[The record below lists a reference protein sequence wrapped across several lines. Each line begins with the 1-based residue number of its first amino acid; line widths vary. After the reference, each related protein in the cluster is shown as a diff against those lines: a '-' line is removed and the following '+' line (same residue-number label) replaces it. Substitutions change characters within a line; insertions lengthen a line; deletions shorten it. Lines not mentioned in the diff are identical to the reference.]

1 MKKCPFC
8 AEEIQDDAIK
18 CRFCGEYLKKK
29 KKWHNC
35 IWGCFI
41 MCIIFIILSILLI
54 YFSFIALKFIACK
67 IISATPPSQ
76 NYPPFTGQGIEGI
89 LNEFRALFQAL
100 WEKLRALFLNGQQNY
115 QGITF

>member
-18 CRFCGEYLKKK
+18 CRFCAEFLKKK
-29 KKWHNC
+29 KKWP
-35 IWGCFI
+35 GCFWSCLI
-41 MCIIFIILSILLI
+41 MSVIFIAFTILLA

-67 IISATPPSQ
+67 IISAVPPSQ
-76 NYPPFTGQGIEGI
+76 NYLPFTGQGIEGI

-100 WEKLRALFLNGQQNY
+100 WEKLRDIMQNRPQY